1 MPDSTA
7 TPLQHCT
14 IDYLQDTLL
23 GVNPLSH
30 ECTAQI
36 TESGEGLS
44 LRILWPWPKEL
55 TKAHSITIKAPTRTY
70 RGDLVDA
77 QAFGSDELLL
87 KIALQ
92 PGASGG

>member
-7 TPLQHCT
+7 TPLQHCR

-30 ECTAQI
+30 ECTAHI
-36 TESGEGLS
+36 TVADENLS
-44 LRILWPWPKEL
+44 LRITGPWPKAL
-55 TKAHSITIKAPTRTY
+55 PKAHSVTVNVETRTY
-70 RGDLVDA
+70 HGDLVDA

-87 KIALQ
+87 NIALQ
-92 PGASGG
+92 PGTARG